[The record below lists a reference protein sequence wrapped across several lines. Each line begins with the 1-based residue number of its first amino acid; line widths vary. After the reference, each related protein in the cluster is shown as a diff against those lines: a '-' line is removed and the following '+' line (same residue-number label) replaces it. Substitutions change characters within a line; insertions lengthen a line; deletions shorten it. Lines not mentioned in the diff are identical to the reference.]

1 MTSAAFDR
9 TSLNRLEQPVD
20 LHRMT
25 VETPALRSHTEV
37 KLTRSGA
44 VPAAARKSGQSQ
56 PPAPVKKYSARFAL
70 LMAMATSV
78 LIGAAV
84 YFQPWSHAGETTL
97 AAGHEVPDSRR
108 VVQIARPTQAV
119 TSEVVLPA
127 TIRPWQSATLHARA
141 SGYLTAWHKD
151 LGAKVKAGEL
161 LAEIETPE
169 LDQEVAVGEALAHE
183 AEAAAAQAKAERIE
197 AEADLKVA
205 AAQLVRIRA
214 ETELARTQLARREK
228 LVVTRTIAKEE
239 YDTFATQME
248 SRNAEVVAAES
259 DVIRRRSNLD
269 TRTAIIDARVATA
282 QSRQSNVERLKEL
295 QEFKRIVAPFDGIVT
310 RRDAEVGMLVTA
322 GQEGLFVVEDMS
334 RVRVQ
339 LQVPQTYAIQTVPG
353 VAATVAVPE
362 SSALAASAVV
372 TRIADSVDT
381 NNRTMLAEIEIEN
394 GSRRFQPGSYA
405 QVTLQVPQGDAAWTV
420 PTNTVAMRVAG
431 PHVAVVNDQDR
442 IELNPVKLGRD
453 LGTKVVIAAGIHGN
467 ERLVVNPSDSLTN
480 GETIQGA
487 ASQETKLPSIA
498 QR

>member
-1 MTSAAFDR
+1 MTSAAFDS
-9 TSLNRLEQPVD
+9 TSLNRLDSPVD
-20 LHRMT
+20 LPRMT
-25 VETPALRSHTEV
+25 VDAPILRPHTEV

-44 VPAAARKSGQSQ
+44 VPALAKRSGQTQ
-56 PPAPVKKYSARFAL
+56 PPAPVKKHTARFAL
-70 LMAMATSV
+70 LMVMATSV
-78 LIGAAV
+78 LIGGIV
-84 YFQPWSHAGETTL
+84 YLQPWTHAGEM
-97 AAGHEVPDSRR
+97 AAVAGQESRDTR
-108 VVQIARPTQAV
+108 KVVQIARPTQAV

-151 LGAKVKAGEL
+151 LGATVKAGEL

-169 LDQEVAVGEALAHE
+169 LDQEVAAGEALAHE

-205 AAQLVRIRA
+205 EAQLTRVRA

-248 SRNAEVVAAES
+248 SRNAEVAAAES
-259 DVIRRRSNLD
+259 DVARRRSNLD
-269 TRTAIIDARVATA
+269 TRTAIIEARVATA
-282 QSRQSNVERLKEL
+282 QSRFSNVERLKEL
-295 QEFKRIVAPFDGIVT
+295 QEFKRIVAPFDGVVT
-310 RRDAEVGMLVTA
+310 HRDAEVGMLVTA
-322 GQEGLFVVEDMS
+322 GKEALFVVEDMS

-339 LQVPQTYAIQTVPG
+339 MQVPQTYSVQTVRG

-362 SSALAASAVV
+362 SSAPAAAAKV
-372 TRIADSVDT
+372 TRVAESVDM

-405 QVTLQVPQGDAAWTV
+405 QVTLSVPQGDAAWTV
-420 PTNTVAMRVAG
+420 PTNTVSMRVAG
-431 PHVAVVNDQDR
+431 PHVAVVTDQDQ
-442 IELNPVKLGRD
+442 IELKPVKLGRD
-453 LGTKVVIAAGIHGN
+453 LGTKVVIASGIRGD
-467 ERLVVNPSDSLTN
+467 ERLVVNPSDALTDGDSVRSPGN
-480 GETIQGA
+480 
-487 ASQETKLPSIA
+487 QEPKLPTIA